1 MWARQLRSRLL
12 RGAAL
17 LIATGLFLTA
27 VPGCGQRPKVDVTA
41 GVEND
46 QIVFSIA
53 CSDVNGILGFSVED
67 TSGTPL
73 WKVDLNYFKG
83 HKITYGTI
91 PNGDTQQ
98 LPKNGAAPPSIRG
111 KKVRVRINVQ
121 YDDWAPSAR
130 DFSKVLDI
138 P

>member
-1 MWARQLRSRLL
+1 
-12 RGAAL
+12 
-17 LIATGLFLTA
+17 LFLTA

-46 QIVFSIA
+46 QIVFNIA
-53 CSDVNGILGFSVED
+53 YSDVNGILGFGVED

-83 HKITYGTI
+83 HKITYGKT
-91 PNGDTQQ
+91 PKGDKQQ
-98 LPKNGAAPPSIRG
+98 LPENGAAPPSIRG
-111 KKVRVRINVQ
+111 NKVRVIVQVQ
-121 YDDWAPSAR
+121 YDDWVPSAR
-130 DFSKVLDI
+130 HFSKVLDI